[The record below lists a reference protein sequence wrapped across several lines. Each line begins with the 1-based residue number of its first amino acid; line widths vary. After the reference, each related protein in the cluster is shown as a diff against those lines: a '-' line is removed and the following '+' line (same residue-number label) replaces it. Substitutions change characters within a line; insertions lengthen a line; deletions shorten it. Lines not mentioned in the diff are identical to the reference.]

1 MNTKKNSLRM
11 FQTTSLGVW
20 GATLLLLILFTTA
33 CRKQALNLPANSE
46 NNLNLNSLLTVKIG
60 ENTIYTQDFILN
72 PVEIDSVSSTEI
84 PVALTDKNYKIQLV
98 VKPETSN
105 FFNINVWIKGVP
117 YAIPCQKSD
126 KVDYLFS
133 FDPQGKK
140 YGRVQIAGQMNDWA
154 PNLSPDLQ
162 LNDSGKYAATL
173 SLSPGTYLYQMLLD
187 GNQNH
192 DSNNPNKV
200 DNGYGKF
207 NSILQVAGN
216 SDKFPVLTTDKN
228 ERGEFKL
235 TTKNEVKKVFA
246 FWQNYLLPESFV
258 DMEDGTISI
267 EIPKEAGKTE
277 RSFIRV
283 WAANDWGVSN
293 DVLVPLKRG
302 KILIKSSEIN
312 RHDHHAQIMYFM
324 LVDRF
329 KNGNTANDRP
339 MNRPD
344 VHPKVDFFG
353 GDLTGLQ
360 QVINDE
366 YFKKL
371 GVNTLWISP
380 LNQNPDEPYG
390 FYAPKNTKF
399 SGYHGYWP
407 VSFSKVDDRF
417 GSNQELKDLV
427 NNAHNKDMNILLDYV
442 AHHVH
447 ELNPLYKNN
456 PEYFTSLYLPD
467 GTLNTERWNDYR
479 LTTWFDTFMPTI
491 DFANPTVIEMMTDSA
506 MFWLNEFQLDGF
518 RHDACKHVDLPF
530 WRTLTKKIKEN
541 NKGKNMYQIG
551 ETYGSPELINSYL
564 NTGMLDGQ
572 FDFNVFED
580 ANTSFAGVGVPDL
593 QRVNAVLQS
602 SLKTYGSHNLMGY
615 ISGNHDKPRFMALA
629 SGDMKFGED
638 SKAAGWNREIGIT
651 DSTAYDKMALMQTFI
666 LTIPGIPVIFYG
678 DEIGLTGANDPDCR
692 RMMRFEDWNKR
703 EQKLFDKTAA
713 LAKLRNSNPA
723 LIYGDFIN
731 LYTSVDSWVYARKY
745 FDKTVIVL
753 INNSNQPKNM
763 EVEIPKNLQKTFK
776 ANFGSKFT
784 LKDGKLK
791 INLGAYESEVLAP

>member
-1 MNTKKNSLRM
+1 MKTKFPILIV
-11 FQTTSLGVW
+11 FI
-20 GATLLLLILFTTA
+20 LILA
-33 CRKQALNLPANSE
+33 SCQKPALNLPAESE
-46 NNLNLNSLLTVKIG
+46 NNLNLNSLLTLPMG
-60 ENTIYTQDFILN
+60 ENLIHTQDFILN
-72 PVEIDSVSSTEI
+72 PGEIDSVSSPEI
-84 PVALTDKNYKIQLV
+84 PVALTENKSKIMLTLR
-98 VKPETSN
+98 PETSN
-105 FFNINVWIKGVP
+105 FFTVNIWIKGVP
-117 YAIPCQKSD
+117 YAIPCRKTD
-126 KVDYLFS
+126 KVDYIFS

-162 LNDSGKYAATL
+162 LNDSGKYVATL
-173 SLSPGTYLYQMLLD
+173 NLSPGTYLYQMVLD
-187 GNQNH
+187 GDQNH
-192 DSNNPNKV
+192 DANNPNKV

-216 SDKFPVLTTDKN
+216 SDKFPVLTTEKIEGNKFSVSTQND
-228 ERGEFKL
+228 L
-235 TTKNEVKKVFA
+235 KKVYA
-246 FWQNYLLPESFV
+246 YWQNYLLPENFVSFENGKITV
-258 DMEDGTISI
+258 N
-267 EIPKEAGKTE
+267 IPKEAGKID
-277 RSFIRV
+277 RSFIRI
-283 WAANDWGVSN
+283 WAENEWGVSN
-293 DVLVPLKRG
+293 DVLVPLAKG
-302 KILIKSSEIN
+302 KVLNKSSEIN
-312 RHDHHAQIMYFM
+312 RHDRHAQIMYFM

-329 KNGNTANDRP
+329 KNGNTANDCP

-353 GDLTGLQ
+353 GDLAGLQ
-360 QVINDE
+360 QVIDDG

-380 LNQNPDEPYG
+380 LNQNPNEPYG

-407 VSFSKVDDRF
+407 VSFSKVDSRF
-417 GSNQELKDLV
+417 GSNQELKELV
-427 NNAHNKDMNILLDYV
+427 TNAHAKNMNILLDYV

-447 ELNPLYKNN
+447 ELNPLYKNH

-491 DFANPTVIEMMTDSA
+491 DFANQQVVEMMTDSA
-506 MFWLNEFQLDGF
+506 LFWLNEFKLDGF

-541 NKGKNMYQIG
+541 NKGKNLYQIG

-602 SLKTYGSHNLMGY
+602 SLKTYGAHNLMGY

-629 SGDMKFGED
+629 SGDLKFGED

-651 DSTAYDKMALMQTFI
+651 DSTAYEKMALMQTFI
-666 LTIPGIPVIFYG
+666 LTIPGVPVIFYG

-692 RMMRFEDWNKR
+692 RMMKFEAWNKR
-703 EQKLFDKTAA
+703 EKKLFDKTAT
-713 LAKLRNSNPA
+713 LAKLRNTNPV
-723 LIYGDFIN
+723 LVYGDFIN
-731 LYTSVDSWVYARKY
+731 LQVTKDNWIFARKY
-745 FDKTVIVL
+745 FDKTAIVL
-753 INNSNQPKNM
+753 INNSNEPKEM
-763 EVEIPKNLQKTFK
+763 EVDLPAILQGNFK

-784 LKDGKLK
+784 LKGGKLK
-791 INLGAYESEVLAP
+791 VSLEPFSSEVLAP

>member
-1 MNTKKNSLRM
+1 MKTKFSIFLLAIVLL
-11 FQTTSLGVW
+11 TS
-20 GATLLLLILFTTA
+20 
-33 CRKQALNLPANSE
+33 CQKQALNLPVEGE
-46 NNLNLNSLLTVKIG
+46 NNVNLNSLLTLAMG
-60 ENTIYTQDFILN
+60 ENTIHTQDFILN
-72 PVEIDSVSSTEI
+72 PREIDSVSSAEI
-84 PVALTDKNYKIQLV
+84 AVALTDKKFKIQLNV
-98 VKPETSN
+98 TPETPN
-105 FFNINVWIKGVP
+105 FFNINLWVKGVP
-117 YAIPCQKSD
+117 YAIPCRKTD
-126 KVDYLFS
+126 KVDYVFS
-133 FDPQGKK
+133 FNPQGKK
-140 YGRVQIAGQMNDWA
+140 YGKVQIAGQMNDWA
-154 PNLSPDLQ
+154 PNLSPDLV
-162 LNDSGKYAATL
+162 LNDSGMYTATL
-173 SLSPGTYLYQMLLD
+173 NLSPGTYLYQMSLD
-187 GNQNH
+187 GDWNH
-192 DSNNPNKV
+192 DPNNPNKV

-207 NSILQVAGN
+207 NSILQIAGN
-216 SDKFPVLTTDKN
+216 SDKFPVLTTEEIEGSK
-228 ERGEFKL
+228 F
-235 TTKNEVKKVFA
+235 TVSTKNDVKKVYA
-246 FWQNYLLPESFV
+246 YWQNYLLPESFLKV
-258 DMEDGTISI
+258 ENGKITLTI
-267 EIPKEAGKTE
+267 PQEAGKID
-277 RSFIRV
+277 RSFIRI
-283 WAANDWGVSN
+283 WAENEWGVSN
-293 DVLVPLKRG
+293 DVLVPLAKG
-302 KILIKSSEIN
+302 KVLTKSSEIN
-312 RHDHHAQIMYFM
+312 RHDRHAQIMYFM

-353 GDLTGLQ
+353 GDLAGLQ
-360 QVINDE
+360 QVINDG

-407 VSFSKVDDRF
+407 VSFSLVDDRF

-427 NNAHNKDMNILLDYV
+427 SNAHTKEMNILLDYV

-447 ELNPLYKNN
+447 ELNPLYQKH

-467 GTLNTERWNDYR
+467 GTLNTERWNDHR

-541 NKGKNMYQIG
+541 NQGKNLYQIG

-602 SLKTYGSHNLMGY
+602 SLKTYGTHNLMGY

-629 SGDMKFGED
+629 SGDLKFGED
-638 SKAAGWNREIGIT
+638 SKLAGWEREIGIT

-666 LTIPGIPVIFYG
+666 LTIPGVPVIFYG

-692 RMMRFEDWNKR
+692 RMMKFDGWNNR
-703 EQKLFDKTAA
+703 EQKLFDKTAK
-713 LAKLRNSNPA
+713 LAQLRNSNPV
-723 LIYGDFIN
+723 LIYGDFVN
-731 LYTSVDSWVYARKY
+731 LQATTDSWIFARKY

-753 INNSNQPKNM
+753 INNSNQPKDL
-763 EVEIPKNLQKTFK
+763 EVEIPVNLQGNFK
-776 ANFGSKFT
+776 ANFGSKFE
-784 LKDGKLK
+784 LKNGKLSIK
-791 INLGAYESEVLAP
+791 LPPYSSDVLL